1 MTSALLDGDPDRIG
15 DYWLAG
21 RLGAGGQ
28 GLVYEAYDPEGRRV
42 AVKVLH
48 GDAMADPELRVR
60 FRKEATAARRVAS
73 FCTARVL
80 AVELEGARP
89 YLVSE
94 YVEGPSLRQAVMG
107 GRRFAGDDLHRLATA
122 VATGLAAIHDAGV
135 IHRDLKPDNVLLG
148 PDGPRIIDFG
158 LARTPEMSLTATG
171 PVAGTPA
178 YMAPEIL
185 TGRRA
190 DAMADVFAWGAIIV
204 FASGGADPFTAE
216 NLGAVMHRVLTTD
229 PDLGDLPDTLRPLVA
244 SALAKDPAARPT
256 AHRLLLGLVSGFH
269 GSSAELL
276 AVGSAEAGLLEG
288 GGADDPALGAL
299 AEDAYGLVDP
309 ADRDLVPDLFLRLVG
324 VGAAGELTLRRLPE
338 EELLEGRTPREQA
351 ALDRVL
357 RLFDY
362 LLTRRDDGDGSGDL
376 LLARP
381 ALVHA
386 WPRLRDWVADE
397 REGLASHDA
406 IRTAARHWDSHGQRQ
421 ADLLHGSRLETALGW
436 AATGRRHLVLNLLE
450 RAFLDACATAARHR
464 VRRRGMVTVT
474 LAALLVLALTGGVVS
489 VRQGR
494 TVAAQRDRT
503 LAEQV
508 AGQADTMRL
517 TEPVRAMLLSVAAWR
532 LAPRLKTRA
541 SLHSAWAQRQR
552 AAFTDPDTGGEVVHQ
567 ISRDGRRFVSVT
579 PSGVKVFGL
588 PGGRQ
593 IGGWR
598 DLRIGG
604 ERFLGASLSPNGRL
618 LAVAA
623 GHTIRVWDMSTG
635 RPTGAEHAIAGAA
648 LLHLFHSV
656 EWVDD
661 GRYILLDGTH
671 DGALWD
677 TRTGVTWSPPF
688 ATLSASIDPAGHL
701 LAVADDEGRFR
712 LLRLPAG
719 SPVSRWHDSGVC
731 DDGHARAVAFSPDGH
746 TLACATTSDISLV
759 DVRTG
764 RSLLRGAPTPSWD
777 SGGGLLLFSPDGR
790 YLVAGGDS
798 LDLIR
803 VSDGRTL
810 PAGRTAFDAAGF
822 DGTTLRYLADD
833 TAVSLDISDLV
844 SPARLPGLTP
854 ETAAFSPDGRFL
866 ATYQREPR
874 SLALWDVAT
883 RRQVGSLPLRA
894 GEEVDQ
900 PAFSGDGRLLAALDG
915 PESDT
920 VRLWDVARHDQVATI
935 TIPGGGHARS
945 LALTADGS
953 FLVINAAV
961 SLAPGSQAG
970 RSLVWDVHR
979 ARWGRTI
986 DFPEGAGRVMSLPGS
1001 PMGAVMDGATTRLV
1015 DALNGHPVSP
1025 PLGPG
1030 GLTGRAELL
1039 AVTSDGMTAAIGG
1052 PLDQLAFW
1060 DVRTGRRHGPV
1071 FRAAPGVDGLLF
1083 THRGDVAASLG
1094 HDRTVQLWDVTAPRK
1109 LGAAVT
1115 GEQQDVLAAA
1125 FSPDGSI
1132 LRTIDQAGV
1141 LMDIP
1146 IDPGRVADA
1155 VCARAGRTL
1164 TEPEWRHYLPDVPY
1178 QDPCPALAR

>member
-1 MTSALLDGDPDRIG
+1 MTSALRAGDPARIG

-21 RLGAGGQ
+21 RVGAGGQ

-48 GDAMADPELRVR
+48 GDAVADPDLRVR
-60 FRKEATAARRVAS
+60 FRKEATAACRVAS

-80 AVELEGARP
+80 AVELEGRQP

-94 YVEGPSLRQAVMG
+94 YVEGPSLRQAVIG
-107 GRRFAGDDLHRLATA
+107 GRRFTGDDLHRLATA

-135 IHRDLKPDNVLLG
+135 MHRDLKPDNVLLG

-185 TGRRA
+185 TGQRA
-190 DAMADVFAWGAIIV
+190 GPAVDMFAWGAIIV
-204 FASGGADPFTAE
+204 FAASGADPFDAE
-216 NLGAVMHRVLTTD
+216 SLGAVMHQVLTAD

-244 SALAKDPAARPT
+244 SALAKDPTARPT
-256 AHRLLLGLVSGFH
+256 AHRLLRGLVSGFH

-276 AVGSAEAGLLEG
+276 AVGSAEAGLLAG
-288 GGADDPALGAL
+288 GGAADPALGTL
-299 AEDAYGLVDP
+299 AEDAYGLLDP
-309 ADRDLVPDLFLRLVG
+309 GERDLVPDLFLRLVT
-324 VGAAGELTLRRLPE
+324 VSATGELTLRPLPE
-338 EELLEGRTPREQA
+338 DELLEGRTPQEQA
-351 ALDRVL
+351 ALRRVL

-362 LLTRRDDGDGSGDL
+362 LLTRRDDGNGGGDL

-397 REGLASHDA
+397 RDGLASHDA
-406 IRTAARHWDSHGQRQ
+406 IRTAARHWDTHGHRQ
-421 ADLLHGSRLETALGW
+421 ADLLQGSRLETALGW
-436 AATGRRHLVLNLLE
+436 AATGRRHLTLNLLE

-464 VRRRGMVTVT
+464 VRRRGMVT
-474 LAALLVLALTGGVVS
+474 LALAVLLVLALTGGLVS
-489 VRQGR
+489 VRQSR
-494 TVAAQRDRT
+494 TVAAQRNRAI
-503 LAEQV
+503 AEQV
-508 AGQADTMRL
+508 AGQADAMRL

-552 AAFTDPDTGGEVVHQ
+552 AAFTDPDAGGEVVHQ
-567 ISRDGRRFVSVT
+567 MTRDGRRFVSVT
-579 PSGVKVFGL
+579 PSGVKVFDL
-588 PGGRQ
+588 PSGRQ
-593 IGGWR
+593 VGGWN
-598 DLRIGG
+598 DLKIGG
-604 ERFLGASLSPNGRL
+604 ERFLGASLSPNGRF
-618 LAVAA
+618 LAVSA

-648 LLHLFHSV
+648 LLHVFHSA

-661 GRYILLDGTH
+661 GRYIQLDGTH

-677 TRTGVTWSPPF
+677 TRTGATRSPPV
-688 ATLSASIDPAGHL
+688 AALSASIDPAGDL
-701 LAVADDEGRFR
+701 LAIADVEGRFR
-712 LLRLPAG
+712 LLRLPAVR
-719 SPVSRWHDSGVC
+719 PLSRWHEAGVC
-731 DDGHARAVAFSPDGH
+731 DGHARTVAFSPDGH

-764 RSLLRGAPTPSWD
+764 RSLLREAPAQSWD
-777 SGGGLLLFSPDGR
+777 SAGGRILFSPDGR
-790 YLVAGGDS
+790 YLVAGGDRS
-798 LDLIR
+798 FDLIR

-810 PAGRTAFDAAGF
+810 LTYQTALDAAGF

-844 SPARLPGLTP
+844 SPVRLPGRAP
-854 ETAAFSPDGRFL
+854 ETAVFSRDGRFL
-866 ATYQREPR
+866 ATHQPDSR
-874 SLALWDVAT
+874 SLTLWDAAT
-883 RRQVGSLPLRA
+883 RRQVGSLLRA
-894 GEEVDQ
+894 GGDVDQ
-900 PAFSGDGRLLAALDG
+900 PTFSGDGPLLAALDG
-915 PESDT
+915 SDSGT
-920 VRLWDVARHDQVATI
+920 VRLWDVTTPERMATI
-935 TIPGGGHARS
+935 TLPGGGYARS
-945 LALTADGS
+945 LALTGDGS
-953 FLVINAAV
+953 FLVVNAAG
-961 SLAPGSQAG
+961 SMAPGSRAV
-970 RSLVWDVHR
+970 RLLVWDVHR
-979 ARWGRTI
+979 ARWSRTI
-986 DFPEGAGRVMSLPGS
+986 DFPEGAGRIMFLPGS
-1001 PMGAVMDGATTRLV
+1001 PMGAVLDEAANRLV
-1015 DALNGHPVSP
+1015 DLSTGHPVGP

-1030 GLTGRAELL
+1030 GLRGRSELL
-1039 AVTSDGMTAAIGG
+1039 AVTSDGTTAAISD

-1060 DVRTGRRHGPV
+1060 DARTGRRHGPS
-1071 FRAAPGVDGLLF
+1071 FRTGSGGSDDLLF

-1094 HDRTVQLWDVTAPRK
+1094 RDRTVQLWDVTAPRE

-1115 GEQQDVLAAA
+1115 GGQQDFLSAA

-1132 LRTIDQAGV
+1132 LHTIDQTGV

-1164 TEPEWRHYLPDVPY
+1164 TEAEWRRYLPDVDY
-1178 QDPCPALAR
+1178 ADPCPTLGR